1 VHPTGKDSTLYSP
14 LGEEVR
20 KERRALLIAS
30 VIAIAIGASGIV
42 PTRITTLGIEFSSG
56 DRIILLRI
64 VALVIAYLTFAFVLH
79 AVLDGLDWHARY
91 RAEIARLE
99 AVLRSGEGDMMVTR
113 QQLELIERVFRR
125 PSMLV
130 LVALFELALPLAAAV
145 GAFVAL
151 AYANL

>member
-1 VHPTGKDSTLYSP
+1 MHPTERDSALYSP

-20 KERRALLIAS
+20 KERRALLVAS
-30 VIAIAIGASGIV
+30 IIAIAIGASGIV

-64 VALVIAYLTFAFVLH
+64 VALVILYLTFAFVLH

-91 RAEIARLE
+91 RAEIERLE
-99 AVLRSGEGDMMVTR
+99 ADLRSGAGDTIAIR
-113 QQLELIERVFRR
+113 HRLELIERVFRR

-130 LVALFELALPLAAAV
+130 LVGLFELGLPLATAVAALI
-145 GAFVAL
+145 AL

>member
-1 VHPTGKDSTLYSP
+1 MHPMEKDPALYSP

-30 VIAIAIGASGIV
+30 VVAIAIGASGIV

-64 VALVIAYLTFAFVLH
+64 VALVIGYLTFAFVLH

-99 AVLRSGEGDMMVTR
+99 AVLRSGEGDMTATR
-113 QQLELIERVFRR
+113 QRLELIERVLQR
-125 PSMLV
+125 PTMLV
-130 LVALFELALPLAAAV
+130 LVGFFELGLPLATAA
-145 GAFVAL
+145 AALVAL

>member
-1 VHPTGKDSTLYSP
+1 MHPTEKDSALYSP
-14 LGEEVR
+14 LGDEVR

-30 VIAIAIGASGIV
+30 TIAIAIGASGIV

-64 VALVIAYLTFAFVLH
+64 VALVILYLTFAFLLH

-99 AVLRSGEGDMMVTR
+99 AALRSGEGDMIATR
-113 QQLELIERVFRR
+113 QRLELIERVLQR
-125 PSMLV
+125 PFMLV
-130 LVALFELALPLAAAV
+130 LVGLFELGLPLAAA
-145 GAFVAL
+145 AAALAAL